1 MFTDHIA
8 DMLTRIR
15 NANMV
20 GHENV
25 SMQLT
30 KMKLALAEILSQEGY
45 IRSFNID
52 DSQNIKVLNITL
64 KYGPDN
70 EPVIRGIKRVSKPGL
85 RVYRRATDIPRVVDG
100 MGVAVLTTSK
110 GIMTDKAC
118 RKNNV
123 GGELICYIW

>member
-1 MFTDHIA
+1 
-8 DMLTRIR
+8 MLTRIR